1 MSYQDKDFL
10 APARRMAQYIGEI
23 ISVATASPRGH
34 RKHSAI
40 RCRRRP
46 GHRRCPGRI
55 VVCERDDDYI
65 EWECPSCADRGVIHN
80 WQSSPWN
87 LSRWRPQ
94 EDEANFEVVLT
105 EQEYDELK
113 NCLVAFSEDDRIV
126 YGATYTGESLSCE
139 PAAKTLTSS
148 PDAWRSTRIVKRI
161 GDVSGAWIAYW
172 TASRLCS
179 GHGARA
185 NHPRL
190 HNHIKLNG

>member
-23 ISVATASPRGH
+23 ISAATASPRGH

-55 VVCERDDDYI
+55 VVCARDDGYI
-65 EWECPSCADRGVIHN
+65 EWERSSCADRGVIHN
-80 WQSSPWN
+80 WQSSPRN

-94 EDEANFEVVLT
+94 EGEANFEVVLT

-113 NCLVAFSEDDRIV
+113 NCLVAFSEDDRII
-126 YGATYTGESLSCE
+126 YGATYTGESIILRASGEDLDEFAGCLAFNANRE
-139 PAAKTLTSS
+139 ENRRRQRILDRIEAVLGTWS
-148 PDAWRSTRIVKRI
+148 PS
-161 GDVSGAWIAYW
+161 
-172 TASRLCS
+172 
-179 GHGARA
+179 
-185 NHPRL
+185 
-190 HNHIKLNG
+190 